1 MLVAKLLKKSK
12 EEHSRGIIPNDLVYI
27 NSQCSGSS
35 LCMNIYFNL
44 YEIYSKKLLNY
55 SSPARSVC

>member
-35 LCMNIYFNL
+35 LCMNIFFNL
-44 YEIYSKKLLNY
+44 YEIYSKKLFN
-55 SSPARSVC
+55 

>member
-35 LCMNIYFNL
+35 MNIFFNL
-44 YEIYSKKLLNY
+44 YEIYSKKLFN
-55 SSPARSVC
+55 